1 MALASTLAA
10 LGGCNGGTDPADA
23 PALRIAILG
32 EVRSDDPLQAQSP
45 AERLIAGE
53 LHLGLLR
60 IGSGGQLTPGVAE
73 SWRVS
78 DDGLSYL
85 FRLKPA
91 KWPDGKDVTG
101 IDAAASLRRSIRD
114 RPDLPALGELDAI
127 EGAVPVRERRKPLSA
142 LGVHVLTPD
151 VIEIRLSR
159 PAPALLA
166 LLAEP
171 NLAITRPMRMKG
183 RENGRLA
190 LGSYRLT
197 AEKTPKSDHPKQ
209 IHYDLANHGQPRPD
223 QPWNLRILPFQS
235 TEAAIQAFRSNT
247 ADAVLGG
254 ALEGVADARAIGGVQ
269 SFRATPA
276 LGAVGLTVNLQRPL
290 LADARVRRAL
300 AMAIDR
306 PALVGRLFNMR
317 EMLPLV
323 SLVPPTV
330 TGYASPTA
338 PDWAAWSLAQ
348 RQTEARRLLIEAG
361 YGEAATAAMS
371 PDDAEA
377 NALRIEISFVDGVEA
392 RSVIQAVAEAWA
404 PLGVAVRALARS
416 PESQAATLKAG
427 DFDMAFDVRV
437 ESVDSPLPFLR
448 VFACGQAQNFGRYCN
463 LGADAMIT
471 LAQSLPNIVQRTAEL
486 QKAEAAMLKDMPFLP
501 LFVPARWSLLRAEV
515 EGWSPSSAG
524 AVQASSLRWGGKG
537 A

>member
-1 MALASTLAA
+1 MAAASALAA
-10 LGGCNGGTDPADA
+10 LVGCNAGTDPADA
-23 PALRIAILG
+23 PALRIGVLG
-32 EVRSDDPLQAQSP
+32 DVHSSDPLQAQSA

-60 IGSGGQLTPGVAE
+60 IGSSGQLATGVAE

-91 KWPDGKDVTG
+91 KWPDGKDLTG
-101 IDAAASLRRSIRD
+101 ADVAASLRRSIRD
-114 RPDLPALGELDAI
+114 RPDLPALGDLDAI
-127 EGAVPVRERRKPLSA
+127 ENAVAVREQRKPPGA
-142 LGVHVLTPD
+142 LGIRVLTPD

-171 NLAITRPMRMKG
+171 NLAITRPIRVKG
-183 RENGRLA
+183 RDSGRYA

-197 AEKTPKSDHPKQ
+197 AEKTAKSDLPAQ
-209 IHYDLANHGQPRPD
+209 IQYDLAYHGARRPD
-223 QPWNLRILPFQS
+223 QPWALRILPFPGA
-235 TEAAIQAFRSNT
+235 EDAIQAFRSGSV
-247 ADAVLGG
+247 DAVLGG
-254 ALEGVADARAIGGVQ
+254 QLEGVADARAIGGVQ
-269 SFRATPA
+269 NFRAAAA
-276 LGAVGLTVNLQRPL
+276 LGVVGLRVNLLRPS

-300 AMAIDR
+300 AMMIDR

-330 TGYASPTA
+330 TGYATPTT
-338 PDWAAWSLAQ
+338 PDWAAWNLAQ

-361 YGEAATAAMS
+361 YGEASAAAAS
-371 PDDAEA
+371 GDDAGSK
-377 NALRIEISFVDGVEA
+377 ALRIEISFIDGIEA

-404 PLGVAVRALARS
+404 PLGVVVRALARS
-416 PESQAATLKAG
+416 PESHAAMLKTG
-427 DFDMAFDVRV
+427 DFDMAFDVRF

-448 VFACGQAQNFGRYCN
+448 VFACGQAQNFGHSCN
-463 LGADAMIT
+463 QDADVAIAQ
-471 LAQSLPNIVQRTAEL
+471 AQSLPDIVQAAAEL
-486 QKAEAAMLKDMPFLP
+486 QKAEAVLLDDMPFVP

-515 EGWSPSSAG
+515 EGWTPSTTGVLRASA
-524 AVQASSLRWGGKG
+524 LHWGGKG
-537 A
+537 T

>member
-1 MALASTLAA
+1 MSHSSILPRIGLWCQRLVTMALASTLAA

-171 NLAITRPMRMKG
+171 NLAITRPMRVKG

-235 TEAAIQAFRSNT
+235 TEGHPGFSQQYRRRRARRRAGGRRRCARDRRRAELPRDPCSRRGRPDGQPAA
-247 ADAVLGG
+247 AVARRRPG
-254 ALEGVADARAIGGVQ
+254 AARAGDGDRQ
-269 SFRATPA
+269 ARTC
-276 LGAVGLTVNLQRPL
+276 RPL
-290 LADARVRRAL
+290 VQHARDAAACVPGAADGHRLRQPDRAGL
-300 AMAIDR
+300 
-306 PALVGRLFNMR
+306 GRLEPGPASDGSAPAADR
-317 EMLPLV
+317 GRLWRGGDRRH
-323 SLVPPTV
+323 V
-330 TGYASPTA
+330 TG
-338 PDWAAWSLAQ
+338 
-348 RQTEARRLLIEAG
+348 
-361 YGEAATAAMS
+361 
-371 PDDAEA
+371 
-377 NALRIEISFVDGVEA
+377 
-392 RSVIQAVAEAWA
+392 
-404 PLGVAVRALARS
+404 
-416 PESQAATLKAG
+416 
-427 DFDMAFDVRV
+427 
-437 ESVDSPLPFLR
+437 
-448 VFACGQAQNFGRYCN
+448 
-463 LGADAMIT
+463 
-471 LAQSLPNIVQRTAEL
+471 
-486 QKAEAAMLKDMPFLP
+486 
-501 LFVPARWSLLRAEV
+501 
-515 EGWSPSSAG
+515 
-524 AVQASSLRWGGKG
+524 
-537 A
+537 